1 MFCCNHCRCNMEDIL
16 LEMDRILRPEGAVIF
31 RDKVD
36 VLIKVRRIVGG
47 MRWKAKMVDHEDGP
61 LPSEK
66 VLFTVKQYWVA
77 GENNSTS
84 SQWTSVFGLYIR
96 GVIVSG
102 RAQPF
107 LVRSY
112 RLLLHMGHLASSQ
125 PRNAVS
131 AELFVYRIMLFH
143 LR

>member
-1 MFCCNHCRCNMEDIL
+1 
-16 LEMDRILRPEGAVIF
+16 
-31 RDKVD
+31 
-36 VLIKVRRIVGG
+36 
-47 MRWKAKMVDHEDGP
+47 
-61 LPSEK
+61 

-112 RLLLHMGHLASSQ
+112 RLLQHMGHLASSQ

-131 AELFVYRIMLFH
+131 AELFYLPASQGMLF
-143 LR
+143 LQNCLFTELCSFIWDSYRM

>member
-1 MFCCNHCRCNMEDIL
+1 MEDIL

-84 SQWTSVFGLYIR
+84 SQ
-96 GVIVSG
+96 
-102 RAQPF
+102 
-107 LVRSY
+107 
-112 RLLLHMGHLASSQ
+112 
-125 PRNAVS
+125 
-131 AELFVYRIMLFH
+131 
-143 LR
+143 